1 MSLDFEQLGFAPCT
15 ADDFETMLAMRLES
29 MRESLERL
37 GRYNPERSRE
47 RLERSFYPEFSEF
60 ILWNGERI
68 GFYTFRPA
76 SDGFHLEHF
85 YLLPPHQSHGI
96 GGWVLSRLTKQAD
109 AAGMPIFLGA
119 LKESAANRFYQR
131 HGFEQNTEGEWD
143 IYYIRQPQSGSLPT
157 G

>member
-1 MSLDFEQLGFAPCT
+1 MNADFSQLSFAPCT

-47 RLERSFYPEFSEF
+47 RLGRSFYPELSEF
-60 ILWNGERI
+60 ILWEGERI

-76 SDGFHLEHF
+76 ADGFHLEHL

-96 GGWVLSRLTKQAD
+96 GSSVLSRLTKQAD
-109 AAGMPIFLGA
+109 EAVMPIFLGA

-131 HGFEQNTEGEWD
+131 HGFEKDTESEWD
-143 IYYIRQPQSGSLPT
+143 NYYVRLPQAGSLQL